1 MRYLLFVL
9 LITCA
14 KGVLLSQQF
23 SFRLEVRSEEDE
35 ALIPGVQVE
44 LVENHRKFNLPN
56 GVLEV
61 QLSHA
66 THHLH
71 ITSLGYETKELDID
85 LTRIS
90 AYVVYLHM
98 TSIELKESIIQ
109 HDLVSSSDR
118 NASITITGL
127 DRDAFLISNAGSF
140 AENLEAIPGVSS
152 INVGVGIAKPVIRG
166 LSGVRIVVADAGLKQ
181 EGQQWGNDHGLE
193 MDQYGIERLEVIKG
207 PASVIFGPDAMGGVV
222 HVLPEIWTPEG
233 KLQVDATIGG
243 KSNNG
248 TGFGSLGI
256 KGTKKNFFFSA
267 RSSYKNYGDMA
278 IRSDSFNY
286 QSFRLPIYDGRLKNT
301 AGREFNLSGQVGY
314 KGDWGKFYI
323 KASRYELNQGLFSG
337 AIGKPQAYGLG
348 HENDFRNIEL
358 PSQQVIH
365 TKVDAHGQFRVKK
378 SMIHLDAGFQRNN
391 RLEKS
396 IADYHGYSPEITSDT
411 AHLFVLDSWQ
421 LRLFSKTTFS
431 PSTKFTYGTQ
441 LMVQQNRIKGFEY
454 LIPNFN
460 STEAGLFV
468 LLEHNFS
475 EKWATN
481 VGLRGDLAFLQ
492 AQSFSQ
498 PIYDVNLEIFEMQE
512 LSPEI
517 NRFFGNG
524 GAQAGFSYHH
534 THHTNFKL
542 NFGKTYR
549 FPRAVELAVN
559 GVHHGTFRHEQGDAQ
574 LKTENGYQFDFSY
587 EYHSNNFL
595 INVTP
600 FFNYYQKFIFLRATG
615 TFSTLPDAGQLFR
628 YTQADA
634 LLTGGE
640 LLTEYHPWEW
650 WHIALKAQ
658 YVYGYNLESNRNLP
672 FIPPLE
678 LTHEW
683 DFIYKG
689 KGRFTHVFFKPSA
702 TYVFAQNQVDVNEK
716 STPAYFLLNADL
728 GVTIKLSAK
737 QEMIVSI
744 GVRNAL
750 NTTYY
755 RHLSRY
761 RILDLSEQGINFIG
775 SIRFPLEFSF

>member
-1 MRYLLFVL
+1 MNRILVAFFFVCCTGFLF
-9 LITCA
+9 
-14 KGVLLSQQF
+14 GQQF
-23 SFRLEVRSEEDE
+23 AFRLEVRSEEDQSLLVGAKIE
-35 ALIPGVQVE
+35 IVE
-44 LVENHRKFNLPN
+44 SHQKYYLATGILEIQLP
-56 GVLEV
+56 
-61 QLSHA
+61 HP
-66 THHLH
+66 TYHIH

-85 LTRIS
+85 LSRTS
-90 AYVVYLHM
+90 NYTVFLHM
-98 TSIELKESIIQ
+98 TSIELKESIIH
-109 HDLVSSSDR
+109 HDLISSSDR

-127 DRDAFLISNAGSF
+127 DREAFLLTNAGSF
-140 AENLEAIPGVSS
+140 AENLESIPGVSS

-166 LSGVRIVVADAGLKQ
+166 LSGVRIVVAEAGLKQ
-181 EGQQWGNDHGLE
+181 EGQQWGNDHGVE

-222 HVLPEIWTPEG
+222 HVLPEIWPAEG
-233 KLQVDATIGG
+233 KLSVDALLGG

-248 TGFGSLGI
+248 TGFGSLGV
-256 KGTKKNFFFSA
+256 KGTKDNFFFSA
-267 RSSYKNYGDMA
+267 RSSYKSYGDMA

-286 QSFRLPIYDGRLKNT
+286 QSFRLPVYDGRLKNT
-301 AGREFNLSGQVGY
+301 AGHEFNLSGQVGY
-314 KGDWGKFYI
+314 KGDWGKI
-323 KASRYELNQGLFSG
+323 VVKASRYELNQGLFSG

-348 HENDFRNIEL
+348 HQNDFRNIEL
-358 PSQQVIH
+358 PSQNVVH

-378 SMIHLDAGFQRNN
+378 SMLHVDAGFQRNN
-391 RLEKS
+391 RLERS
-396 IADYHGYSPEITSDT
+396 IADYHGYAPEITSDT
-411 AHLFVLDSWQ
+411 AHLFVLDTWQ
-421 LRLFSKTTFS
+421 MRLYAKTTFS
-431 PSTKFTYGTQ
+431 PSTKLTYGTQ
-441 LMVQQNRIKGFEY
+441 LMVQQNKIDGFEY
-454 LIPNFN
+454 LIPNFT
-460 STEAGLFV
+460 SFESGLFL

-475 EKWATN
+475 EKWSTN
-481 VGLRGDLAFLQ
+481 VGVRGDLAHLLT
-492 AQSFSQ
+492 QSFSQ
-498 PIYDVNLEIFEMQE
+498 PVYNVNLEIFDYQE

-517 NRFFGNG
+517 NRFFMNG

-534 THHTNFKL
+534 THHSNVKF

-559 GVHHGTFRHEQGDAQ
+559 GVHHGTFRHEQGDSD
-574 LKTENGYQFDFSY
+574 LNTENGYQFDLSY
-587 EYHSNNFL
+587 EYHTNNFL
-595 INVTP
+595 FSVTP

-678 LTHEW
+678 ITHEW

-689 KGRFTHVFFKPSA
+689 KGRVKQLFFKPAA

-716 STPAYFLLNADL
+716 STPAFFLLNADVGMTL
-728 GVTIKLSAK
+728 KLSK
-737 QEMIVSI
+737 NQEMIVSL

-750 NTTYY
+750 NKSYY